1 MRRRRFSA
9 PFASSAV
16 LWMVAICVAALTTSA
31 RANNNNGNNGG
42 NNNNNNNNN
51 GGAFVQPVA
60 GVEVDASGVLRVRH
74 FDPRVGMARMQAAR
88 QALPADLQRP
98 SPLRK
103 ISLNRLEAAVAAAG
117 AASDEMQAMAG
128 LTRIEYV
135 FFYPDSGDVVIAG
148 PAEPFVHDP
157 AGRLRGADSG
167 RPVILLE
174 DMVTALRAYPPD
186 GEATRVISVS
196 IDPTE
201 EGLQRLQQVLR
212 RIGPGLRPQDA
223 ARLAMTLKN
232 NLGLQ
237 NVTIQGIPTST
248 HFAQVLVEADYRMKL
263 IGIGLEQLPI
273 RMPSYVQ
280 RANPAQVAAN
290 AMERWYF
297 EPNYDGVRTS
307 EDGLAMQLSKHGV
320 KLVGANE
327 RVGADGRRTGGG
339 RGNRASEAFCKDFT
353 DNYDQIAEVAPV
365 YAQMRNLID
374 AAIAA
379 AYIQDQ
385 DFYSKANWSLDYFG
399 DESQY
404 AVEQHQAPV
413 QVETAVN
420 AVWKGSTLMTPLGG
434 GVNVQPRVA
443 LKSDIKQVDRSG
455 ETETSRRSAVP
466 ANLKDGQWWWD

>member
-1 MRRRRFSA
+1 MRRRRFPA
-9 PFASSAV
+9 PFAQSAL
-16 LWMVAICVAALTTSA
+16 LWMVAVCIACWTTTAS
-31 RANNNNGNNGG
+31 ANNTDNTDNT
-42 NNNNNNNNN
+42 
-51 GGAFVQPVA
+51 ATSFTQPVA
-60 GVEVDASGVLRVRH
+60 GVEVDAAGVLRVRH
-74 FDPRVGMARMQAAR
+74 FDPRVAAARMQAAR

-103 ISLNRLEAAVAAAG
+103 ISLNRLEAAVAAAEKPTE
-117 AASDEMQAMAG
+117 AMQAMAG

-135 FFYPDSGDVVIAG
+135 FFYPESSDVVIAG
-148 PAEPFVHDP
+148 PAEPFVSD
-157 AGRLRGADSG
+157 ASGRVRGAATG

-174 DMVTALRAYPPD
+174 DMVTALRAYSP
-186 GEATRVISVS
+186 GTRPTKVISVS

-212 RIGPGLRPQDA
+212 TVGQGLRPSDA
-223 ARLAMTLKN
+223 ARLAATLKN
-232 NLGLQ
+232 NLGMQ
-237 NVTIQGIPTST
+237 NVTIQGVPTST

-280 RANPAQVAAN
+280 RANPAQVASN

-297 EPNYDGVRTS
+297 EPNYEGVKTS
-307 EDGLAMQLSKHGV
+307 QDGLAMQLSQHGV

-327 RVGADGRRTGGG
+327 RVGADGQRAAGG
-339 RGNRASEAFCKDFT
+339 RGNRASQAFCMDFT
-353 DNYDQIAEVAPV
+353 KNYDKIAEVAPV

-385 DFYSKANWSLDYFG
+385 DFYGQANWTMDFFG
-399 DESQY
+399 DENQF
-404 AVEQHQAPV
+404 AVEQHVSPV

-434 GVNVQPRVA
+434 GVNVQPRSA
-443 LKSDIKQVDRSG
+443 LKTGVKQIDTTG
-455 ETETSRRSAVP
+455 DTESSRQAGVP
-466 ANLKDGQWWWD
+466 ANLQDGQWWWD

>member
-1 MRRRRFSA
+1 MRRRRFPALFAQSA
-9 PFASSAV
+9 LLWLVAGCFACWTTTASAQDDN
-16 LWMVAICVAALTTSA
+16 
-31 RANNNNGNNGG
+31 ANNTDNT
-42 NNNNNNNNN
+42 
-51 GGAFVQPVA
+51 ATSFTQPVA
-60 GVEVDASGVLRVRH
+60 GVEVDATGVLRVRH
-74 FDPRVGMARMQAAR
+74 FDPRVAAARMQAAR

-103 ISLNRLEAAVAAAG
+103 ISLNRLEAAAAAAG
-117 AASDEMQAMAG
+117 RPTETMEALAG

-135 FFYPDSGDVVIAG
+135 FFYPESGDVVIAG
-148 PAEPFVHDP
+148 PAEPFVKDA
-157 AGRLRGADSG
+157 AGRVRGANTG

-174 DMVTALRAYPPD
+174 DMVTALRAYSP
-186 GEATRVISVS
+186 GTRPTKVISVS

-201 EGLQRLQQVLR
+201 EGLKRLQQVLR
-212 RIGPGLRPQDA
+212 TVGHGLRPNDA
-223 ARLAMTLKN
+223 ARLAATLKN

-237 NVTIQGIPTST
+237 NVTIQGVPTST

-273 RMPSYVQ
+273 RMASYVQ
-280 RANPAQVAAN
+280 RANPSQVASN

-297 EPNYDGVRTS
+297 EPNYAGVKTS
-307 EDGLAMQLSKHGV
+307 PDGLAMQLSQHGV

-327 RVGADGRRTGGG
+327 RVGAGGKRVAGG
-339 RGNRASEAFCKDFT
+339 RGNRASQAFCEDFT
-353 DNYDQIAEVAPV
+353 KNYDKISQVAPV

-385 DFYSKANWSLDYFG
+385 DFYGQANWNMDFFG
-399 DESQY
+399 DETQY
-404 AVEQHQAPV
+404 AVERHESPV

-434 GVNVQPRVA
+434 GVNVQPRSA
-443 LKSDIKQVDRSG
+443 LKSDVKQVDASG
-455 ETETSRRSAVP
+455 DTESSRRAGVP
-466 ANLKDGQWWWD
+466 QNLQDGQWWWD